1 MARMAVKIGVN
12 EGGGWMATILRKPG
26 ETYQAYYDKVP
37 LQDVANSSRTLPP
50 GWISDDE
57 LDVTD
62 DFVRYAKPLIGEG
75 WPEIRIHDGLQ
86 RFARIEI
93 TLIDK
98 LLPDYIP
105 VRYR

>member
-1 MARMAVKIGVN
+1 MAVEIGVS

-26 ETYQAYYDKVP
+26 EVYQAYYDKVS
-37 LQDVANSSRTLPP
+37 LQDMANSSRTLPP
-50 GWISDDE
+50 SWISDDE

-75 WPEIRIHDGLQ
+75 WPAIKIQDGLQ
-86 RFARIEI
+86 RFARIKI
-93 TLIDK
+93 ALIDK
-98 LLPDYIP
+98 KLPSYVP